1 MCLSG
6 LIINELY
13 IYNTYTGPTVM
24 LCDMPRIL
32 LSWTHTRIL
41 LSWTHTRIL
50 LSWTHTRILL
60 SWTHTAIETTTFKNV
75 LGCLFLFAG

>member
-13 IYNTYTGPTVM
+13 IYNTYTGPTVV

-41 LSWTHTRIL
+41 LSWTHTK
-50 LSWTHTRILL
+50 ILL

-75 LGCLFLFAG
+75 LSCLFLFAG